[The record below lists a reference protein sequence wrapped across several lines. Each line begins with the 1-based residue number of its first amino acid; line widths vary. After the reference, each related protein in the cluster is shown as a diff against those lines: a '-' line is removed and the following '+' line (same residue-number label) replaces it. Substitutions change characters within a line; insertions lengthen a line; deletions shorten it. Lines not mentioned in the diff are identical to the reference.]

1 MKSFTKISV
10 AALILAGAVLLA
22 VLLPK
27 TRRKAAPTPATA
39 EAKVVDHYFETMP
52 GGTDVDW
59 NELFEIEHRW
69 REIPDSEYLFGAPDS
84 ADVVRWK
91 ALCEEGVGRDSV
103 IRFELQVS
111 YRDMNQWVAV
121 HDLQKAMWWTDPR
134 EGDPFILW
142 RIAQYDTLRRRP
154 ATLKECFGCLRE
166 AVDTLTDFV
175 EAYQVQINN
184 QAYFQADL
192 EEFRVRLLLRE
203 LMDRSSVRLR
213 KALVEEDAAWRRYRD
228 EAQASYKVLDG
239 NPNEE
244 WLPWE
249 MSIAGFREDGAR
261 LRQRSLEDCLFF
273 VADGESPREMQ
284 ARQWDKY
291 VSKGYR
297 EFMASL
303 VEDEDH
309 FGVSRRKRALEE
321 ERVAWQQWMET
332 RRRVSGLLSGGAR
345 AAWDNSTRAA
355 CRMKYIML
363 KNRYEGYGY
372 TAHLVYDSLIPY
384 DAPDEELDGPSF
396 EQRLEAILQ
405 SEDYRTD

>member
-1 MKSFTKISV
+1 MKPFFKISI
-10 AALILAGAVLLA
+10 AALLVAGAVLLA

-121 HDLQKAMWWTDPR
+121 HDLQQALWWTEPR

-142 RIAQYDTLRRRP
+142 RIAQYDTVRHRP
-154 ATLKECFGCLRE
+154 ATLRERFDCLRG
-166 AVDTLTDFV
+166 AVDSLM
-175 EAYQVQINN
+175 EYEEPYQVSLNN
-184 QAYFQADL
+184 QTYLQADL
-192 EEFRVRLLLRE
+192 EEFRGRMLLRE
-203 LMDRSSVRLR
+203 LMDRSGGRLR
-213 KALVEEDAAWRRYRD
+213 RALADEDATWRSYRD
-228 EAQASYKVLDG
+228 EAQAAYQVLQGD
-239 NPNEE
+239 PTDEASS
-244 WLPWE
+244 WP
-249 MSIAGFREDGAR
+249 MCPAGFREDGAR
-261 LRQRSLEDCLFF
+261 LRQRSLEDLLYFM
-273 VADGESPREMQ
+273 ADGEPPRDVQ
-284 ARQWDKY
+284 TRLWNSY
-291 VSKGYR
+291 VEKGYG
-297 EFMASL
+297 EFMKSL
-303 VEDEDH
+303 AEDEYH
-309 FGVSRRKRALEE
+309 FGVEERKRALQG
-321 ERVAWQQWMET
+321 ERAAWLRWLGA
-332 RRRVSGLLSGGAR
+332 RYGVSSRLTGKAR

-363 KNRYEGYGY
+363 KNRYEGYGI
-372 TAHLVYDSLIPY
+372 TAHSVYDSLIPY

-396 EQRLEAILQ
+396 EERWEAILQ
-405 SEDYRTD
+405 SDDYRTD